1 MDSER
6 VKQYLRDFQERDLP
20 GLVERDLQTP
30 ETDKIVSVYGP
41 RRSGKTFYMYQKIVN
56 LLDSGV
62 DKDQVL
68 YLDFEDTRLSGVG
81 YKDFEDILKLHWELN
96 PESSDKELYI
106 FLDEVQVIED
116 WEKAVRTLYS
126 RGYDNIF
133 ITGSSAT
140 LLSKEIA
147 TQLRGRTLSYMMLPL
162 SFREYLEFKDFP
174 VQNIPDLSS
183 ENEAEIKSHFE
194 NYVEWG
200 GFPEVV
206 EEENEM
212 VKTQI
217 LQEYREMVVYK
228 DVIERHSIQ
237 NPVVI
242 KTLIE
247 HLYSSFAAPFSPH
260 NLYNT
265 LKSQGIKV
273 SKKTVYNY
281 TEYLEEALGVFM
293 LEKWSPSSEKRNLS
307 KKKAYLPDTGFGNL
321 YTTFSDKKGQLLEN
335 IVFLHLKRRQNQH
348 PQEELYYW
356 QNENQEEVDFMLKE
370 KQETKALI
378 QVSHSI
384 DGSETREREISAL
397 LKASKQLE
405 PEKLRIV
412 TWDTE
417 RTIEEE
423 ETQIELVPAWKFL
436 PSPDL

>member
-1 MDSER
+1 MDSDR

-20 GLVERDLQTP
+20 ELVERDLVAP

-41 RRSGKTFYMYQKIVN
+41 RRSGKTFYMYQKIMN
-56 LLDSGV
+56 LLDSGL
-62 DKDQVL
+62 DKNQVL
-68 YLDFEDTRLSGVG
+68 YLDFEDTKLSNIG
-81 YKDFEDILKLHWELN
+81 YKDFEDVLKLHWELY
-96 PESSDKELYI
+96 PGSSDKELYL
-106 FLDEVQVIED
+106 FFDEVQVVD
-116 WEKAVRTLYS
+116 NWEKAVRTLY
-126 RGYDNIF
+126 GQGFNNIF

-162 SFREYLEFKDFP
+162 SFREYLGFKDFP
-174 VQNIPDLSS
+174 VQELPDLSS
-183 ENEAEIKSHFE
+183 KKEAEIKNHFE

-200 GFPEVV
+200 GYPEVV
-206 EEENEM
+206 EEENET
-212 VKTQI
+212 VRTRI
-217 LQEYREMVVYK
+217 LQEYREMVIYK

-293 LEKWSPSSEKRNLS
+293 LEKWSPSSKKRNLS

-335 IVFLHLKRRQNQH
+335 VVFLHLKRRQNQH

-356 QNENQEEVDFMLKE
+356 QNENQDEVDFMLKE

-384 DGSETREREISAL
+384 ENSETREREVSAL
-397 LKASKQLE
+397 LKASKHLE
-405 PEKLRIV
+405 ADQLRIV

-417 RTIEEE
+417 KTIKEDGSH
-423 ETQIELVPAWKFL
+423 IELLPAWKFL
-436 PSPDL
+436 PDQEI